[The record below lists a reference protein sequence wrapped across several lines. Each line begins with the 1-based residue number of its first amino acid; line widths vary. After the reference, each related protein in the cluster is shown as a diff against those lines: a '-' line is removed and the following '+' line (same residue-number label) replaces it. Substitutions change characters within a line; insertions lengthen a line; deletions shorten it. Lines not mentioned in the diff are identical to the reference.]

1 MLAVM
6 LIIANQRSTPA
17 GAKVKHLYYILT
29 SDSILDV
36 KKIEYPPPPRKV
48 VICDNKYCI
57 RIMTI

>member
-36 KKIEYPPPPRKV
+36 KKIEYPPPLGKL
-48 VICDNKYCI
+48 
-57 RIMTI
+57 